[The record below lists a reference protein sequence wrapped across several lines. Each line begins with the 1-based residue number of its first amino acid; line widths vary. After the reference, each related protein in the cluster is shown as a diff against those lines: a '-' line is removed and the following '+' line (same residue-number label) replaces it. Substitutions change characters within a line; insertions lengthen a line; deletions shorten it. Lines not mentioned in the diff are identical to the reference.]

1 MGNTYP
7 AALSRNT
14 RNSLIYADAI
24 SAVWAWWDLIADP
37 SYALREDL
45 DIWEV
50 CQRDPQVYQGIQ
62 QRLNA
67 IAGREWRV
75 MPAGNSKRPGSRI
88 KAAIMD
94 AMLRRIPHFQDA
106 RRRLAQSVFRGQACE
121 LICGRR
127 EFVSLADQPS
137 MMWWVPTG
145 LKHIDP
151 RRFVI
156 RPSRE
161 RREDGTSKIKGQ
173 LYMSVV
179 PTYQAMP
186 TGARPVSGRGGPVP
200 EGRSSGSHD
209 RALWQGRYV
218 PVEHPEWFV
227 RIVYDDEEA
236 RLGFG
241 RGIMDAIYFTMWC
254 KQIVMREGLQG
265 LERFVHGVP
274 VITID
279 PSKRGAVDQTSESIR
294 DTALAKLKI
303 MRAGHAYALNVG
315 ETLDFKE
322 PGGVG
327 HQMVMGFLEYLDR
340 RLMAVITGASLR
352 SGGNPGETGSYASDA
367 IGMEMSDAV
376 VQYDRDRVDED
387 LTLDLLGLL
396 NRLNRPQFEALGKL
410 LKINGLAD
418 ELPGVFT
425 TVVKQKLDPLV
436 AMQIVQGAQQVKGL
450 DLLRAEVYEK
460 LGGFSMPADDDE
472 DVLKGGA
479 AIPEQPAVDPATGQA
494 LPPGMPSPE
503 AGEPVQ
509 DESEDQWPDG
519 APEDDEGMF
528 GPGTP
533 EDDDTLFSEGGEQ
546 EMASMLLPQA
556 EELSPEEERPELELM
571 GEAGEPKPDD
581 KEGAVEAPADSIAI
595 EQPTPDGQV
604 EKPGPTPQVPSVK
617 VKVDAG
623 TGPST
628 NVEIE
633 GMEKQRDNARKGK

>member
-1 MGNTYP
+1 MANTYP

-50 CQRDPQVYQGIQ
+50 AQRDPQVYQGIQ

-67 IAGREWRV
+67 VAGREWRV
-75 MPAGNSKRPGSRI
+75 MPAGDSKRPGARI

-94 AMLRRIPHFQDA
+94 AMIRRIPHFQDA
-106 RRRLAQSVFRGQACE
+106 RRRLAQAVFRGQSCE

-137 MMWWVPTG
+137 MMWFVPTG
-145 LKHIDP
+145 MKHIDP

-156 RPSRE
+156 RPERE
-161 RREDGTSKIKGQ
+161 QTPNGVRVRGK
-173 LYMSVV
+173 LYMSVI
-179 PTYQAMP
+179 PTYQSLPSVQPSPAQ
-186 TGARPVSGRGGPVP
+186 GRKGI
-200 EGRSSGSHD
+200 D

-218 PVEHPEWFV
+218 PVKHPEWFV

-241 RGIMDAIYFTMWC
+241 RGVMDAVYFTMWA
-254 KQIVMREGLQG
+254 KQIVIREGLQG

-279 PSKRGAVDQTSESIR
+279 PSKRGDTTQTSESIR

-327 HQMVMGFLEYLDR
+327 NQMVMGFLEYLDR
-340 RLMAVITGASLR
+340 RLMAVLTGASLR
-352 SGGNPGETGSYASDA
+352 SGGNPGESGSYASDA
-367 IGMEMSDAV
+367 VGMEMSDAV
-376 VQYDRDRVDED
+376 VQYDRDRIDED
-387 LTLDLLGLL
+387 LTLDLIGLL
-396 NRLNRPQFEALGKL
+396 NRLNRPQFAALGKL
-410 LKINGLAD
+410 LGISGLED
-418 ELPGVFT
+418 ELPGQFT
-425 TVVKQKLDPLV
+425 TVVKRTMDPLV

-460 LGGFSMPADDDE
+460 LGGFSMPSSDDE
-472 DVLKGGA
+472 DVIEGGA
-479 AIPEQPAVDPATGQA
+479 AMQSGPMAT
-494 LPPGMPSPE
+494 LPDGMPAPGAVVE
-503 AGEPVQ
+503 TGEDQ
-509 DESEDQWPDG
+509 DEDQYPEG
-519 APEDDEGMF
+519 APEDREELF
-528 GPGTP
+528 GHGTP
-533 EDDDTLFSEGGEQ
+533 EDDESLFTEDAPVAPEGSL
-546 EMASMLLPQA
+546 ATIVD
-556 EELSPEEERPELELM
+556 EEEGENPTPEDELVDLPAAGPNDATDSDVDTDRPEGADETP
-571 GEAGEPKPDD
+571 EPTDTTAEPR
-581 KEGAVEAPADSIAI
+581 AVEG
-595 EQPTPDGQV
+595 QPGVV
-604 EKPGPTPQVPSVK
+604 ETPGPTPVVPQVK

-623 TGPST
+623 TGPSD

-633 GMEKQRDNARKGK
+633 GMEQQREKAKGER